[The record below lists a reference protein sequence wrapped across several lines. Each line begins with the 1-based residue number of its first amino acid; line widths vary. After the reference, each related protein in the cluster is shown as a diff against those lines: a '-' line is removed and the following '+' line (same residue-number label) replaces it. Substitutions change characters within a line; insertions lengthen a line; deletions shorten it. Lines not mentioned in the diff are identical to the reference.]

1 MSALYTYDSFTPG
14 SVLGEWEEPLD
25 ARLLALWER
34 LFGQHA
40 QDAQARQAGLAVA
53 LMMRA
58 YLNVVTPRPPGNIHA
73 RQALCVQ
80 GLPRSGERVRSTVR
94 CLDKEMRGE
103 RRYLRL
109 EVAGEGATGRPLY
122 TGRMNLIWAA

>member
-40 QDAQARQAGLAVA
+40 QDAPARQAGLALGMLLLVVA
-53 LMMRA
+53 PVQELVGKLLHALEAQVGSTDQHQRRHRRDGVAAAASALRPRA
-58 YLNVVTPRPPGNIHA
+58 AALWRTRTFHGALPG
-73 RQALCVQ
+73 Q
-80 GLPRSGERVRSTVR
+80 GNSGRTSLST
-94 CLDKEMRGE
+94 
-103 RRYLRL
+103 
-109 EVAGEGATGRPLY
+109 T
-122 TGRMNLIWAA
+122 

>member
-1 MSALYTYDSFTPG
+1 MTALYTYDSFKPDR
-14 SVLGEWEEPLD
+14 VLGHWEEPLD
-25 ARLLALWER
+25 PGLLALWER
-34 LFGQHA
+34 LFGAQA
-40 QDAQARQAGLAVA
+40 QDAPARQAGLAVA

-73 RQALCVQ
+73 RQALSVH

-94 CLDKEMRGE
+94 CVSKEMRGE
-103 RRYLRL
+103 RRYLQP
-109 EVAGEGATGRPLY
+109 EVAGEGAGGRPLY